1 MGFKLTTLD
10 VRVQRSSAYL
20 STHYWNS
27 LDIRWLI
34 FVWTLNLVFLKGH
47 TQCTKL
53 PFCKVLESWLVGSLT
68 PFFFLRGW
76 LPELNLRLVA
86 FDGRHLSWHQA
97 RPLERER
104 ERERAFFRNIYD
116 IQTLSHVRLG
126 NFVFKQEPIT
136 FQIIRCL

>member
-10 VRVQRSSAYL
+10 VRVQRASASL
-20 STHYWNS
+20 STRYWNS

-68 PFFFLRGW
+68 PFFFFERLTPGIEPATCCFW
-76 LPELNLRLVA
+76 WKALVLAPSPTSWTNLVLLIYVYIYIYI
-86 FDGRHLSWHQA
+86 
-97 RPLERER
+97 ERER
-104 ERERAFFRNIYD
+104 EREHSLETYMIYK
-116 IQTLSHVRLG
+116 LFHMWG
-126 NFVFKQEPIT
+126 
-136 FQIIRCL
+136 

>member
-68 PFFFLRGW
+68 PFFFF
-76 LPELNLRLVA
+76 ERLTPGIEPATCCFWWKALVLA
-86 FDGRHLSWHQA
+86 PSPTSWK
-97 RPLERER
+97 R